1 MDETTYDVIAQVER
15 THWWYVARRQVL
27 GAVLEAELQGNAPN
41 GLVLDIGCGT
51 GAGYPVVARCGTP
64 VGMDPSERA
73 LRYAER
79 RGYRHLVQAD
89 GTALPFRSGSFAWVA
104 ALDILEHLDD
114 EAAAPEIRRVLEPG
128 GRALVTVP
136 AFPSLWGPQDIAAR
150 HLRRYRRGQLERLL
164 SGAGL
169 EIVRRTYINS
179 VLAIPIYVA
188 RRLITLSGH
197 RIESENTLH
206 PGWANPVLRRI
217 FAAEAQVV
225 PRLSLPFGVS
235 LLLVVRRPAQG

>member
-1 MDETTYDVIAQVER
+1 VDEAAYDVIAEVER
-15 THWWYVARRQVL
+15 THWWYSARREVL
-27 GAVLEAELQGNAPN
+27 GAVLDAELGGAQPHGF
-41 GLVLDIGCGT
+41 VLDVGCGT

-73 LRYAER
+73 LRYAAG

-89 GTALPFRSGSFAWVA
+89 GTVLPFASGAFAWVA

-114 EAAAPEIRRVLEPG
+114 ESAVPEIRRVLEPG

-136 AFPSLWGPQDIAAR
+136 AFPSLWGPQDVAAR
-150 HLRRYRRGQLERLL
+150 HLRRYRRGQLERLVT
-164 SGAGL
+164 GAGL

-179 VLAIPIYVA
+179 LLAIPIYAA
-188 RRLITLSGH
+188 RRLITLTGLH
-197 RIESENTLH
+197 IESENTLH

-217 FAAEAQVV
+217 FAAEAGVV

-235 LLLVVRRPAQG
+235 LLLVVRRPAQD

>member
-1 MDETTYDVIAQVER
+1 MDEAAYDVIAEVER
-15 THWWYVARRQVL
+15 THWWYAARRQVL
-27 GAVLEAELQGNAPN
+27 GAVLDAELDGRAPG

-51 GAGYPVVARCGTP
+51 GAGFPVVARCGAP

-73 LRYAER
+73 LRYAAE

-89 GTALPFRSGSFAWVA
+89 GTSLPFAAGAFEWVA

-114 EAAAPEIRRVLEPG
+114 RAAAPEIRRVLAPG

-136 AFPSLWGPQDIAAR
+136 AFPALWGPQDVAAR
-150 HLRRYRRGQLERLL
+150 HLRRYRRGELEQLLRD
-164 SGAGL
+164 AGL
-169 EIVRRTYINS
+169 ELVRRTYINS
-179 VLAIPIYVA
+179 LLAIPIYVA
-188 RRLITLSGH
+188 RRLITLSGR

-217 FAAEAQVV
+217 FAAEASVV
-225 PRLSLPFGVS
+225 PRFSLPFGVS
-235 LLLVVRRPAQG
+235 LLLVVRRPAER

>member
-1 MDETTYDVIAQVER
+1 MDEVAYDVIAEVER

-27 GAVLEAELQGNAPN
+27 GAVLDAELDGAGPR
-41 GLVLDIGCGT
+41 GLVLDVGCGT

-73 LRYAER
+73 LRYAAG
-79 RGYRHLVQAD
+79 RGYQHLVQAD
-89 GTALPFRSGSFAWVA
+89 GTALPFGSGAFAWVA

-114 EAAAPEIRRVLEPG
+114 AAAAPELVRVLEPG

-136 AFPSLWGPQDIAAR
+136 AFPSLWGPQDVAAQ

-164 SGAGL
+164 TGAGL

-179 VLAIPIYVA
+179 LLAIPIYAA
-188 RRLITLSGH
+188 RRLITLTGL

-217 FAAEAQVV
+217 FAAEAAVV

-235 LLLVVRRPAQG
+235 LLLVVRRPVRG